1 MLLPTFLGNHDI
13 QTDRPTNQPTNPNR
27 PTTDHQTGRT
37 DKKAF
42 LADATYINY
51 SQKNF
56 FRCRNSIFIF
66 FPHIHITYARHTQ
79 AAWGRRSFE
88 LVLSLVKMTITTFYS
103 QDCTS
108 IDKLDVNDVTTN
120 TLFMVHISLICI

>member
-1 MLLPTFLGNHDI
+1 MQDLYRL
-13 QTDRPTNQPTNPNR
+13 
-27 PTTDHQTGRT
+27 
-37 DKKAF
+37 
-42 LADATYINY
+42 
-51 SQKNF
+51 
-56 FRCRNSIFIF
+56 IF
-66 FPHIHITYARHTQ
+66 FPHIHITYVRHTQ

-120 TLFMVHISLICI
+120 TLFMVHTGCSLKIVFFP